1 MTLETAIEENTAA
14 IQELIT
20 QIGHLA
26 ALPTTYAEQKAKQAE
41 PMVVSKPELTKVEV
55 VKNPEVREMLR
66 AKLISARQQDAAVA
80 THTMKSLLSEYDV
93 TSAKDL
99 ALEAIPNFIERFD
112 HAIEKQLS
120 QAAA

>member
-1 MTLETAIEENTAA
+1 
-14 IQELIT
+14 
-20 QIGHLA
+20 
-26 ALPTTYAEQKAKQAE
+26 
-41 PMVVSKPELTKVEV
+41 MVVSKPELTKVEV